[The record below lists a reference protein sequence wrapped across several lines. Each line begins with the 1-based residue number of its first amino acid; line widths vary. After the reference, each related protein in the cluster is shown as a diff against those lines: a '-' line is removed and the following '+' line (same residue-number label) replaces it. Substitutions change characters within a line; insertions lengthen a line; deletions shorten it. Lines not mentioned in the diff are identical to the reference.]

1 MACFHPCLQERLHHL
16 PRHSGPSLLTHQL
29 TTPPQPSLWE
39 QLSCWPFRLQSSPAG
54 PPIPY
59 LWSTTSSWEVN
70 QITSGKVFQWLRVL
84 GSSSSPCT
92 WPKALPSHLFGTT
105 TSLRLSSL
113 CDLPL
118 QFSLLQH
125 SCLALSSF
133 SQEASRLPRVPL
145 SHHPREALP
154 LLPAALD
161 PPLSY
166 SRCLPHQT
174 TGSLITKAAGVPGP
188 HRNPEDLYN

>member
-1 MACFHPCLQERLHHL
+1 MFHGHLNSSRPQYPFMACFHPCLQERLHHL

-39 QLSCWPFRLQSSPAG
+39 QPSCWPFRLQSSPAG

-92 WPKALPSHLFGTT
+92 WPATSPQPPLWDNHKPQALI
-105 TSLRLSSL
+105 
-113 CDLPL
+113 PL
-118 QFSLLQH
+118 W
-125 SCLALSSF
+125 LAPAVL
-133 SQEASRLPRVPL
+133 AAPT
-145 SHHPREALP
+145 
-154 LLPAALD
+154 LLP
-161 PPLSY
+161 
-166 SRCLPHQT
+166 CLVLLFPGGLKTPQ
-174 TGSLITKAAGVPGP
+174 GSPQSSS
-188 HRNPEDLYN
+188 